1 MDIATKPG
9 QARGMGRSSWPDQWA
24 LAHEHAIDCVIKVA
38 TLEKLGI
45 DRTTVYRRC
54 RPTGPWR
61 WLLPGVIILTSGTPT
76 DRQRLLAAMLF
87 GGRDAL
93 LTGHVA
99 ARLQGLQEVGG
110 SRSVQL
116 LVPHDQQRRC
126 AGFVLVERTTRLPSK
141 VLRDD
146 LPCVPILRAVLDT
159 ARRLR
164 DQRAIQA
171 LLAEAVQ
178 RGRCT
183 PRQLREELDA
193 GSQRGTALVRAA
205 LPDISAGAR
214 SVAEADA
221 LRLWRRAGL
230 PEARWNVQLLT
241 PTGQLIAT
249 PDAWLPEVGLAWEI
263 DSYDYHFGRL
273 EYARTLDRNA
283 RYSAH
288 AIAYLQTIPSRLTRD
303 AAKVITELWDTYAAA
318 ARRPVPGNICWR
330 PRPDQG

>member
-1 MDIATKPG
+1 
-9 QARGMGRSSWPDQWA
+9 MGRSSWPEQWA
-24 LAHEHAIDCVIKVA
+24 IAHAHATDCVIKVA
-38 TLEKLGI
+38 TLEMLGL

-61 WLLPGVIILTSGTPT
+61 WLLPGVVILTSGTPT
-76 DRQRLLAAMLF
+76 DRQRLQAALLF
-87 GGRDAL
+87 GGHDAL

-99 ARLQGLQEVGG
+99 ARLQGLQEVGA

-141 VLRDD
+141 ILRDD
-146 LPCVPILRAVLDT
+146 LPCAPVARAVLDA

-164 DQRAIQA
+164 DPKAIQA

-193 GSQRGTALVRAA
+193 GSQRGTALVRVA
-205 LPDISAGAR
+205 LVDIASGAR
-214 SVAEADA
+214 SVAEGDA

-230 PEARWNVQLLT
+230 PEAQWNVQLVT
-241 PTGQLIAT
+241 STGQMIAT

-263 DSYDYHFGRL
+263 DSYDYHFDRL
-273 EYARTLDRNA
+273 DYARTLDRNA

-288 AIAYLQTIPSRLTRD
+288 GIAYLQTLPSRLNRD
-303 AAKVITELWDTYAAA
+303 ADKVITELHDSYAAA
-318 ARRPVPGNICWR
+318 ARRPAPEGICWR
-330 PRPDQG
+330 SRPDHR

>member
-1 MDIATKPG
+1 MDTAPEPG
-9 QARGMGRSSWPDQWA
+9 QAASMGRSSWPEQWA
-24 LAHEHAIDCVIKVA
+24 LAHKHALDGVIKVA

-61 WLLPGVIILTSGTPT
+61 WLLPGVILLTTGAST
-76 DRQRLLAAMLF
+76 DLQRMRAAALF
-87 GGRDAL
+87 GGREAL

-99 ARLQGLQEVGG
+99 ARLHGLQEVRA
-110 SRSVQL
+110 SRQVQL

-126 AGFVLVERTTRLPSK
+126 TGFVVVERTTRLPSRI
-141 VLRDD
+141 LRDD
-146 LPCVPILRAVLDT
+146 LPCVPVLRAVVDT

-164 DQRAIQA
+164 DFRAIQA

-193 GSQRGTALVRAA
+193 GSQRGTALVRTA
-205 LPDISAGAR
+205 LPDISSGAR
-214 SVAEADA
+214 SVAEAEA

-230 PEARWNVQLLT
+230 PEAQWNVQLVT
-241 PTGQLIAT
+241 STGDVIAT

-263 DSYDYHFGRL
+263 DSYDYHFERID
-273 EYARTLDRNA
+273 YARTLERNA

-288 AIAYLQTIPSRLTRD
+288 GIAFLQTIPSRLSREAD
-303 AAKVITELWDTYAAA
+303 KVIEELWDTHAAA
-318 ARRPVPGNICWR
+318 ARRPVPDGISWR
-330 PRPDQG
+330 LRSDGG